1 MSFSTAGGG
10 PSAPQMNVTPL
21 IDVLLVLLI
30 IFMIVVIQEK
40 PKGFDAKFRN
50 RRIPKTIPSLR
61 PASRSSSRCETERVP
76 DHPDVKINDETVAW
90 GDLRQRL
97 VDIFAIR
104 VERIAFVKADD
115 DIDFERVADVIDT
128 AHTAGVDRLGL
139 LHDEA
144 AAVRQRD
151 HF

>member
-30 IFMIVVIQEK
+30 IFMLVVIQEK
-40 PKGFDAKFRN
+40 PKGFDAQ
-50 RRIPKTIPSLR
+50 IPQQPNPQDHSIPPPQTTIIIQVRDGKS
-61 PASRSSSRCETERVP
+61 P

-90 GDLRQRL
+90 SDLRQRL

-128 AHTAGVDRLGL
+128 AHNAGVDRLGL

-144 AAVRQRD
+144 AAVQHRD
-151 HF
+151 H

>member
-1 MSFSTAGGG
+1 
-10 PSAPQMNVTPL
+10 MNVTPL

-30 IFMIVVIQEK
+30 IFMLVVIQRSKRLRGPDSAGTESQG
-40 PKGFDAKFRN
+40 PFHPAAET
-50 RRIPKTIPSLR
+50 TIIIQVRDRKS
-61 PASRSSSRCETERVP
+61 A
-76 DHPDVKINDETVAW
+76 DHPDVKINNETVAW
-90 GDLRQRL
+90 NDLRQRL

-128 AHTAGVDRLGL
+128 AHNAGVDRLGL

-144 AAVRQRD
+144 AAVHHRD
-151 HF
+151 H

>member
-1 MSFSTAGGG
+1 MSFSTAGSG

-30 IFMIVVIQEK
+30 TFMLVVIQEK
-40 PKGFDAKFRN
+40 PKGFDAQ
-50 RRIPKTIPSLR
+50 IPQEPNPKDHSVPPPDRTIIIQVKDGKT
-61 PASRSSSRCETERVP
+61 P
-76 DHPDVKINDETVAW
+76 DHSEIKINDEVVAW
-90 GDLRQRL
+90 ADLRQRL

-115 DIDFERVADVIDT
+115 DIDFEQVASVIDT
-128 AHTAGVDRLGL
+128 AHNARVDRIGL

-144 AAVRQRD
+144 ASAQ
-151 HF
+151 HNH